1 MKQLTNAKIAVH
13 QIDADYVA
21 RKKSPPKPKNIM
33 IKALTSVI
41 KPAPVEPDLLLKDGD
56 KIGPLLVIETPGHT
70 MGSISLLDKERKV
83 MFVGDTIRFV
93 DGKLQFSAP
102 QFTLDADKAK
112 QSVGK
117 ISTFDFDVM
126 LSGHGQPLMP
136 DASQKIKEFYAT
148 LK

>member
-1 MKQLTNAKIAVH
+1 
-13 QIDADYVA
+13 
-21 RKKSPPKPKNIM
+21 
-33 IKALTSVI
+33 
-41 KPAPVEPDLLLKDGD
+41 
-56 KIGPLLVIETPGHT
+56 
-70 MGSISLLDKERKV
+70 

-93 DGKLQFSAP
+93 DGKPQSSAP
-102 QFTLDADKAK
+102 QFTLDAEKAK

-148 LK
+148 MK